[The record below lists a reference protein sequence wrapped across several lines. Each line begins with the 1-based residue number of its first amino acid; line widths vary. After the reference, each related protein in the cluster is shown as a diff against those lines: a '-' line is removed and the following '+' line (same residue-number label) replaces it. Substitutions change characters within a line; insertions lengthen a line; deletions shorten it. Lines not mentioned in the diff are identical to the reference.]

1 VLVLGG
7 GPVGLGA
14 AVELARFGVPS
25 VVLERRTQTS
35 RHPKTRNLNT
45 RTMEI
50 ARGWGQAVYQR
61 LRAIDIPP
69 GWKSPIRFLTTL
81 TGEQAGQLE
90 SLGFLGPGQEISPAL
105 PVMSSQDLVEKILW
119 DAAHAT
125 GLADLRFGHQVT
137 RVLPGEEPALEVIHP
152 SGETYT
158 IRGSALV
165 AADGADSLVREQLG
179 IALDGKREVNHF
191 VNCYFRAD
199 LEPHLGDRT
208 GVLLYVGGAEAAGVF
223 QPLDAHGRWLAQLP
237 VPRHEWESDTHAAEW
252 CARWIRAGAGV
263 ADLDV
268 EVLAV
273 GRWQMNA
280 TVADRLVVDRVVLCG
295 DAAHQFPPTGGLGV
309 NTGLQGMHNA
319 IWKLAWCV
327 RGIADQSL
335 LDTYDVERRPPTKTA
350 VEQSMAN
357 YHNLVRI
364 AASMMYGLDS
374 GLSPQ
379 EAIKAAHRYGNHL
392 GVELGTRYDSAA
404 VIPDG
409 TAPPRVDDPYADYA
423 PSATPG
429 CRAPH
434 AWLGRGDGRL
444 SALDLFGPRFTL
456 LTTTEGRSWLEAV
469 SALRNGVPLTAFAIG
484 SPGLEDDTGAFTAL
498 YGIEP
503 TGAVLVR
510 PDGHVAWRVP
520 AAADDPAAELDAVLA
535 RLLGRS
541 QPSGSPGQRTGETR
555 RSPSP

>member
-1 VLVLGG
+1 MLVLGG
-7 GPVGLGA
+7 GPVGLAA

-25 VVLERRTQTS
+25 VVLEQRARTS

-50 ARGWGQAVYQR
+50 ARGWGHAVYQR
-61 LRAIDIPP
+61 LRAIDTPP
-69 GWKSPIRFLTTL
+69 GWKSPIRFLDTL
-81 TGEQAGQLE
+81 TGEEAGQIE
-90 SLGFLGPGQEISPAL
+90 SSGFLGPGPEISPAL

-119 DAAHAT
+119 DTALAS
-125 GLADLRFGHQVT
+125 GLVDLRFGHRVT
-137 RVLPGEEPALEVIHP
+137 RVLPGEEPALEAVHP

-179 IALDGKREVNHF
+179 IALDGEREVNHF

-199 LEPHLGDRT
+199 LESHIGDRT

-223 QPLDAHGRWLAQLP
+223 QPLDARGRWLAQIP
-237 VPRHEWESDTHAAEW
+237 VPRHEWESGAHTAEW
-252 CARWIRAGAGV
+252 CTRWIRAGAGV

-273 GRWQMNA
+273 GRWRMNA

-319 IWKLAWCV
+319 MWKLAWCV
-327 RGIADQSL
+327 RGIADRSL
-335 LDTYDVERRPPTKTA
+335 LDTYDTERRPPAKAA
-350 VEQSMAN
+350 VEQSLAN
-357 YHNLVRI
+357 FRNVVRI

-409 TAPPRVDDPYADYA
+409 TAPPQVDDPYADYA
-423 PSATPG
+423 PSAAPG

-434 AWLGRGDGRL
+434 VWLGRGDGRL
-444 SALDLFGPRFTL
+444 STLDLFGPCFTL
-456 LTTTEGRSWLEAV
+456 LTTVEGRSWLEAV
-469 SALRNGVPLTAFAIG
+469 AARTGVPLAAFAVG
-484 SPGLEDDTGAFTAL
+484 SPGLEDDAGAFTAL
-498 YGIEP
+498 YGVEP
-503 TGAVLVR
+503 AGAVLVR
-510 PDGHVAWRVP
+510 PDGHVAWRAPV
-520 AAADDPAAELDAVLA
+520 AAADPAAELDAVLA

-541 QPSGSPGQRTGETR
+541 RPPEGPEATGETG
-555 RSPSP
+555 RSPS